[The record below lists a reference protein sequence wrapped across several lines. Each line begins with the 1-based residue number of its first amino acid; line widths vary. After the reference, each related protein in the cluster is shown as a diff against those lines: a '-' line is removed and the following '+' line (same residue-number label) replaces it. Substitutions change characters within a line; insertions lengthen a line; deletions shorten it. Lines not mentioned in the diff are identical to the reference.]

1 MRLNYTLMRRL
12 ADLKLSP
19 DQYVVLRWLA
29 EAIASGLPGL
39 SQKDLCERMTS
50 DPNTIAAMM
59 GRMEKAALIRRVPDP
74 IDRRR
79 RIVSS
84 TAEGRKVFKIARD
97 RALALEKEALRG
109 LSTAERTK
117 FIDVLASLA
126 QSCQDTWK
134 SKPEHP
140 AR

>member
-29 EAIASGLPGL
+29 EAISAGLPGL

-74 IDRRR
+74 ADRRR
-79 RIVSS
+79 RIVSP
-84 TAEGRKVFKIARD
+84 TAEGRKVFKIARE

-126 QSCQDTWK
+126 QSCQDAWK

-140 AR
+140 AG

>member
-19 DQYVVLRWLA
+19 DQYVALRWLA
-29 EAIASGLPGL
+29 EAISSGLPGL

-74 IDRRR
+74 TDRRR
-79 RIVSS
+79 RIVSP
-84 TAEGRKVFKIARD
+84 TAEGRKVLKIARE

-117 FIDVLASLA
+117 FIDVLSSLA
-126 QSCQDTWK
+126 QSCQDAWK
-134 SKPEHP
+134 SKPERP
-140 AR
+140 AG

>member
-29 EAIASGLPGL
+29 EAISAGLPGL

-74 IDRRR
+74 VDRRR
-79 RIVSS
+79 RIVSP
-84 TAEGRKVFKIARD
+84 TAEGQKVFKIARE

-109 LSTAERTK
+109 LSTTERTK

-126 QSCQDTWK
+126 QSCQDAWK
-134 SKPEHP
+134 SKPDHP
-140 AR
+140 AG

>member
-59 GRMEKAALIRRVPDP
+59 GRMEKAALIHRDPDP
-74 IDRRR
+74 RDRRS
-79 RIVSS
+79 RIVSP
-84 TAEGRKVFKIARD
+84 TAEGRKIFKIARE

-126 QSCQDTWK
+126 QSCQDAWK

-140 AR
+140 AG